1 MAGGASPW
9 GIDGPG
15 HEWGGG
21 GRQHPGRSCEESGD
35 SPAALDSDPMVNREQ
50 TGAHMP
56 LKRSSLFPLGVAV
69 QACKGIPTQE
79 RTIDL

>member
-1 MAGGASPW
+1 MVRGMNGAVGEDSIL
-9 GIDGPG
+9 GDLV
-15 HEWGGG
+15 
-21 GRQHPGRSCEESGD
+21 SCEESGD